1 MCEVSIPYMSSPW
14 WIVCRISEKIAG
26 WSAMPLEIYLAP
38 KSWGEWE
45 LNNDRQDVGQ
55 RSNYGGH
62 EVTIQLG
69 DTNTK
74 TVRVCPR

>member
-1 MCEVSIPYMSSPW
+1 MT
-14 WIVCRISEKIAG
+14 
-26 WSAMPLEIYLAP
+26 LEIYLAP